1 MAGKD
6 LLLFTTTFPY
16 GTVTEAS
23 FVMAELPHL
32 CRQFRRVIIIPE
44 LSKGEAIDLS
54 AYGNVTVDTSRV
66 NSIDHRTPLTKLRFA
81 LHPSVIS
88 QGLRSLPHAPVAKWP
103 AAWSM
108 AINRYRIGRN
118 LLDIMR
124 RHNVDCRTAV
134 FYTFWFDHVTEAIAL
149 TLPADKG
156 VLVSGAHGHDIYPYP
171 NTFKSHPF
179 RLAALRRMARLYAA
193 SEGGAE
199 YLRKAYPQHTGKIV
213 TRTLGS
219 SKTDHDFTARPHR
232 DNEPVTF
239 LSCSRVDD
247 NKRVTLN
254 HKLLLAL
261 AEAFPS
267 MQFRW
272 IHIGDGD
279 KMPQV
284 RAAIAANPLPNL
296 TIELKGTI
304 SNPEVHGIYMSTAI
318 DWVMLLSRMEGNP
331 IALAEALSYGVPVIA
346 CNVPGCKEI
355 ADDTVGLLL
364 TPDPT
369 PEEFISRIRPYI
381 TATTDSGHL
390 RQATDNLRQTAF
402 NRWSEHFDASKL
414 RAKFAA
420 EIASL

>member
-1 MAGKD
+1 
-6 LLLFTTTFPY
+6 
-16 GTVTEAS
+16 
-23 FVMAELPHL
+23 
-32 CRQFRRVIIIPE
+32 
-44 LSKGEAIDLS
+44 
-54 AYGNVTVDTSRV
+54 
-66 NSIDHRTPLTKLRFA
+66 
-81 LHPSVIS
+81 
-88 QGLRSLPHAPVAKWP
+88 
-103 AAWSM
+103 
-108 AINRYRIGRN
+108 
-118 LLDIMR
+118 
-124 RHNVDCRTAV
+124 
-134 FYTFWFDHVTEAIAL
+134 
-149 TLPADKG
+149 
-156 VLVSGAHGHDIYPYP
+156 
-171 NTFKSHPF
+171 
-179 RLAALRRMARLYAA
+179 
-193 SEGGAE
+193 
-199 YLRKAYPQHTGKIV
+199 
-213 TRTLGS
+213 
-219 SKTDHDFTARPHR
+219 
-232 DNEPVTF
+232 
-239 LSCSRVDD
+239 
-247 NKRVTLN
+247 
-254 HKLLLAL
+254 
-261 AEAFPS
+261 
-267 MQFRW
+267 
-272 IHIGDGD
+272 
-279 KMPQV
+279 MPQV